1 MKGNENRESDMKY
14 TTEEALREIQ
24 IRGNKIRRK
33 HQRRVTRILGVST
46 ALSFVALL
54 VVISAFSGSLVSVEE
69 TSYGSFILSKEAG
82 GFVLAAVLGF
92 IVGVVFTFVVRH
104 FKDKKT

>member
-1 MKGNENRESDMKY
+1 MKY

-24 IRGNKIRRK
+24 IRGNKIRRRHERK
-33 HQRRVTRILGVST
+33 VTRILSVST
-46 ALSFVALL
+46 ALSFVALFI
-54 VVISAFSGSLVSVEE
+54 VISAFSGTLVSKEE

-92 IVGVVFTFVVRH
+92 IIGVVFTFVVRH
-104 FKDKKT
+104 FKEKKT